1 MRRSPRATG
10 RQPGA
15 DGGLI
20 TPSSLF
26 LNASA
31 PLDGTATAGN
41 QFGLLRSEGKKKKK
55 KKDASMHT
63 RCHQLWSEHDD
74 AAAETKSLSAE
85 SLSRGGKKTGLIVL
99 LGTLVF
105 SCQPNG

>member
-1 MRRSPRATG
+1 MG
-10 RQPGA
+10 QPQRE
-15 DGGLI
+15 I
-20 TPSSLF
+20 
-26 LNASA
+26 NSA
-31 PLDGTATAGN
+31 FFA
-41 QFGLLRSEGKKKKK
+41 RKVKKKKK